1 MANAP
6 KLHRKGAVGFIVSIR
21 SCPRR
26 ETFGVTLYFSALFP
40 KLGPARPA
48 LREIARLLRA
58 LRRGESQSASPSS
71 SKRRAGRNERAQCSA
86 RRQVFD
92 RTGIKTKAVKR
103 RLALTIFLNKSAN
116 FFLERPYLLL
126 EQRRSHAAVSPVGAA
141 PVHVPLLCFPTKSG
155 TSTECC
161 GCVVLSTIYRE
172 APRRCPR

>member
-1 MANAP
+1 VANAP
-6 KLHRKGAVGFIVSIR
+6 KMHRKGAVGFIVSIR

-48 LREIARLLRA
+48 LREIAWLLRA

-86 RRQVFD
+86 RRRVFD

-116 FFLERPYLLL
+116 FFLQRPYLLL
-126 EQRRSHAAVSPVGAA
+126 EQRITRGCFPSWSGTGSCAA
-141 PVHVPLLCFPTKSG
+141 PLLSAEIRHVQPPLL
-155 TSTECC
+155 
-161 GCVVLSTIYRE
+161 
-172 APRRCPR
+172 AA